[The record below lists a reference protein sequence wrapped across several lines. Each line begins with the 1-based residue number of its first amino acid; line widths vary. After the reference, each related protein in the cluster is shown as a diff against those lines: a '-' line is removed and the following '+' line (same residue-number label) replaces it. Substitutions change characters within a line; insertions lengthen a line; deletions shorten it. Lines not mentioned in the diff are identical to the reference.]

1 MGACTGEEPPPRR
14 HQPARTGPPCVEPLV
29 RAADD
34 LPERFARRVVTIAPG
49 ERCAYVSEDW
59 GDALVVVEDGAVEL
73 EDLGG
78 DRRSLARGAVLWLV
92 GLPLRALHNV
102 GRHPAV
108 LVAVSRRL
116 PECDEG

>member
-1 MGACTGEEPPPRR
+1 MEERAPRR
-14 HQPARTGPPCVEPLV
+14 HRPPARAGPPCVEPLV
-29 RAADD
+29 RSDD
-34 LPERFARRVVTIAPG
+34 ALPPQLVRRVVTLAPG
-49 ERCAYVSEDW
+49 ERCAYVAEDW
-59 GDALVVVEDGAVEL
+59 ADALVVVEDGSIEL
-73 EDLGG
+73 EAESG

-116 PECDEG
+116 PDRD

>member
-1 MGACTGEEPPPRR
+1 MDEEPLPL
-14 HQPARTGPPCVEPLV
+14 GPCHAVP
-29 RAADD
+29 D
-34 LPERFARRVVTIAPG
+34 RFRRRVVTIAPG

-59 GDALVVVEDGAVEL
+59 EDALVLVEDGAVEL

-92 GLPLRALHNV
+92 GLPLKAVHNV

-116 PECDEG
+116 PDRGERR

>member
-1 MGACTGEEPPPRR
+1 MDEELPPLGGGDPS
-14 HQPARTGPPCVEPLV
+14 
-29 RAADD
+29 
-34 LPERFARRVVTIAPG
+34 RFCRRVVTIAPG

-59 GDALVVVEDGAVEL
+59 EDALVVVEDGAVEL

-92 GLPLRALHNV
+92 GLPLRAVHNV

-108 LVAVSRRL
+108 LVAISRRL
-116 PECDEG
+116 PDRDRPGPR

>member
-1 MGACTGEEPPPRR
+1 MREEEPP
-14 HQPARTGPPCVEPLV
+14 V
-29 RAADD
+29 RSEGD
-34 LPERFARRVVTIAPG
+34 LPARFARRVVVLAPG
-49 ERCAYVSEDW
+49 ERCAYVSGDW
-59 GDALVVVEDGAVEL
+59 EDALVVVEDGAIEL

-108 LVAVSRRL
+108 IVAVSRRL
-116 PECDEG
+116 PDRDDER

>member
-1 MGACTGEEPPPRR
+1 MAGVSPAMDEEL
-14 HQPARTGPPCVEPLV
+14 PLL
-29 RAADD
+29 RCRGS
-34 LPERFARRVVTIAPG
+34 LPDRFARRVVTLAPG

-59 GDALVVVEDGAVEL
+59 EDALVVVEDGTVEL
-73 EDLGG
+73 EGLAG

-108 LVAVSRRL
+108 IVAVSRRL
-116 PECDEG
+116 PDRDHPA